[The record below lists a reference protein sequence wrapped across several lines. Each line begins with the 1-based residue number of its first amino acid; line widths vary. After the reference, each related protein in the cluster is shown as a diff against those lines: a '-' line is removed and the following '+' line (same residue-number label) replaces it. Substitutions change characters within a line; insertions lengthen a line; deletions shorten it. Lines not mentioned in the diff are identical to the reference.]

1 MKNRVL
7 ALIFSLIL
15 CLGAGVC
22 AFAQDAPSRL
32 VDAADLLDESEEA
45 DILATLD
52 EISVRQ
58 GMDVVIVTTLTLDG
72 KSPMAYADDFFDY
85 NGYGQGAG
93 YDGVLLLVSMEDR
106 DYYIST
112 TGYGITAFTDAGI
125 EYIGEEVVYYLSD
138 GYYALAF
145 SEFAALC
152 DSFITQA
159 NTGEPYDYGNLPS
172 EPYDPIFTL
181 VVSLAV
187 GLVIAF
193 IGVSI
198 MKGKLKSVRKQSGAG
213 NYLKDGSL
221 NITASRE
228 RFLYSQT
235 ARVARASENSGGSS
249 THRSS
254 SGRVHGGGGG
264 KF

>member
-15 CLGAGVC
+15 CFGASLCVC
-22 AFAQDAPSRL
+22 AQDTPARL
-32 VDAADLLDESEEA
+32 VDGADLLSESEEA

-58 GMDVVIVTTLTLDG
+58 GMDVVIVTTLSLDG

-85 NGYGQGAG
+85 NGYGQGVG

-112 TGYGITAFTDAGI
+112 SGYGITAFTDAGI
-125 EYIGEEVVYYLSD
+125 EYIGDEVVYYLSD

-145 SEFAALC
+145 SEFAELC
-152 DSFITQA
+152 DDFITRA
-159 NTGEPYDYGNLPS
+159 NTGSPYDYDSLPGEPYDPV
-172 EPYDPIFTL
+172 FTL
-181 VVSLAV
+181 GVSLAV
-187 GLVIAF
+187 GLVIGL
-193 IGVSI
+193 ICVSI
-198 MKGKLKSVRKQSGAG
+198 MKGKLKSVRPQSGAG
-213 NYLKDGSL
+213 SYLKDGSL
-221 NITASRE
+221 KVTASRE
-228 RFLYSQT
+228 RFLYSHT
-235 ARVARASENSGGSS
+235 TRVARASESRGGSS